1 MSGADWGTVPAWLS
15 AVLTGG
21 SLLLGFYILLR
32 DRRKA
37 EQADALKVICCRN
50 RGNDGYTTH
59 VLNASDRT
67 VHNITMHGL
76 LRGNPGEGHRLL
88 FEGFGMTGTLRADE
102 EKTVETPRRTGDTK
116 VIPWAVS
123 FTDSDGA
130 TWLRDLT
137 TGRLHEY
144 GRSRLFG
151 KYALMNWRERRYKA
165 RAIRELKS
173 TY

>member
-1 MSGADWGTVPAWLS
+1 MSGIDWGTVPAWLS

-37 EQADALKVICCRN
+37 EQADALKLICWRGL
-50 RGNDGYTTH
+50 GNDGYTTH

-67 VHNITMHGL
+67 VHNVTMHGM
-76 LRGNPGEGHRLL
+76 LRDGQKEPL
-88 FEGFGMTGTLRADE
+88 FEGFPVAGTLRADE
-102 EKTVETPRRTGDTK
+102 EKAVETPRRIGGTK

-130 TWLRDLT
+130 SWLRDLT

-144 GRSRLFG
+144 GRPRLFG
-151 KYALMNWRERRYKA
+151 KYARMNWRERRYKA
-165 RAIRELKS
+165 HAIRELKR